1 MSDGWCS
8 RIAFA
13 LLALTLAVASSAT
26 VRAWDEIHPAVA
38 REASECVSW
47 APGRLDCFTRTPSGS
62 LSWVFRQNGTWS
74 KQYNLGGALAA
85 APSCIV
91 RGPSGLNCFATSAK
105 GVLATL
111 HLNGNAW
118 SKWSSLGG
126 DLIPARVSCVALARD
141 RMACFARGRQGQ
153 LMMRRWMGGKT
164 WDPWRDL
171 GGSLS
176 ADPECLHANGD
187 GAACFGRAVNGELV
201 AYLPDPAGK
210 SGGWASLGGRIE
222 GRPSCVRLRSGD
234 AACVAKSRSGRLYI
248 WRGMPLHAQIAGITT
263 SSDAVTTEEPSCTL
277 SDGDLICFLR
287 DAQRRLVRRSLSS
300 GADTSRDG
308 VLESPPVSAIQ
319 CLAIAADQI
328 GCVLT
333 DGDQKLQ
340 FASGSKLEAG
350 TAEDPATAADQEA
363 HGTWYLSNLQ
373 TGRACRVELLP
384 DLAYGAKRLR
394 IRPAC
399 SRVGLPARPA
409 QWDQDENELMFLAA
423 DGRSLVRFHSTRAGR
438 WISPRRDQAFLLTR
452 EPPEET
458 GEASTLANMP
468 AVQPGHRASLIGPW
482 RLFVDGTGYL
492 CAINLTEFRA
502 GNGYAAHLDQSCGT
516 HISGVRYWNE
526 SDRALVFV
534 GADEM
539 VLARF
544 EPLAPGK
551 WRAPYL
557 GGLTLA
563 R

>member
-1 MSDGWCS
+1 MIDGSRS

-13 LLALTLAVASSAT
+13 LLVLMLALVYSGAAQ
-26 VRAWDEIHPAVA
+26 AWDEIHPGVA

-47 APGRLDCFTRTPSGS
+47 APGRIDCFTRTASGS
-62 LSWVFRQNGTWS
+62 LSWVFRQNGQWS
-74 KQYNLGGALAA
+74 TQYDLGGTLAA
-85 APSCIV
+85 APSCLV
-91 RGPSGLNCFATSAK
+91 RGPGGLHCFATSAK
-105 GVLATL
+105 GVMATI

-126 DLIPARVSCVALARD
+126 DLIPSRVSCVALARD

-153 LMMRRWMGGKT
+153 LMMRRWMGGKS
-164 WDPWRDL
+164 WDPWRNL
-171 GGSLS
+171 GGSFS
-176 ADPECLHANGD
+176 ADPDCLHANGD
-187 GAACFGRAVNGELV
+187 GAACFGRAADGELV

-210 SGGWASLGGRIE
+210 SGGWTSLGGRVE
-222 GRPSCVRLRSGD
+222 GKPSCVRLRSGD
-234 AACVAKSRSGRLYI
+234 AACVAKSRSGRLYM
-248 WRGMPLHAQIAGITT
+248 WRGMPLLAQIAGITT
-263 SSDAVTTEEPSCTL
+263 SSDAVTTQEPSCTL
-277 SDGDLICFLR
+277 LAGDLICFLR
-287 DAQRRLVRRSLSS
+287 DAQRRLVRRSLGT

-308 VLESPPVSAIQ
+308 ILESPPVSAVS

-328 GCVLT
+328 GCALT
-333 DGDQKLQ
+333 GGDQKLQ
-340 FASGSKLEAG
+340 FASGPKLEAG
-350 TAEDPATAADQEA
+350 SAEDPATAADQEA
-363 HGTWYLSNLQ
+363 QGIWYLSNLQ

-399 SRVGLPARPA
+399 NRVGLPARPA

-452 EPPEET
+452 EPPEQT
-458 GEASTLANMP
+458 GEASTLADTP
-468 AVQPGHRASLIGPW
+468 TAQPGLRAAIIGPW
-482 RLFVDGTGYL
+482 RVFADGAGFVCT
-492 CAINLTEFRA
+492 IKLTEFRA
-502 GNGYAAHLDQSCGT
+502 GTGYAAHLDQACGT

-526 SDRALVFV
+526 SGSGLVFV
-534 GADEM
+534 GSGEM

-551 WRAPYL
+551 WRAQNL
-557 GGLTLA
+557 GGLTLM